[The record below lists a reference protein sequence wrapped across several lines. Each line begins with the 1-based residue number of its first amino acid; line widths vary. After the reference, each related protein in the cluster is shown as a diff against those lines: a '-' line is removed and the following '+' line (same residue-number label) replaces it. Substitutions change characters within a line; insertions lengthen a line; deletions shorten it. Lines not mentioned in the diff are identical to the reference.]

1 MRVQKSSQFLDVT
14 LSIPAE
20 RDDDGV
26 MVEIKIL
33 VVEDDTFTR
42 TTLCNAL
49 RLHRLTVV
57 GEAPSAA
64 VAMGMVNKL
73 LPNVVL
79 IDLDLGKGPS
89 GIDLAHA
96 IRSVKPNTG
105 IVFLT
110 SFDDPRFHRPNLPPL
125 PQGAEYLVKH
135 SVSDIEQIT
144 KAIIRA
150 LNAGDALH
158 KKPRIKSSSMGVQL
172 SELSDIQV
180 ETIRL
185 VSLGMTNAEIAK
197 TRFITEKSVEQTI
210 NRVAKILNLAKDSTQ
225 NQRVQIARTFFRMSD
240 SHPHE

>member
-1 MRVQKSSQFLDVT
+1 
-14 LSIPAE
+14 
-20 RDDDGV
+20 

-57 GEAPSAA
+57 GEAPSPSI
-64 VAMGMVNKL
+64 AMGMVNKL
-73 LPNVVL
+73 SPDVVL
-79 IDLDLGKGPS
+79 IDLDLGKGPT

-96 IRSVKPNTG
+96 IRSAKPNTG

-110 SFDDPRFHRPNLPPL
+110 SYDDPRFHRPNLPAL
-125 PQGAEYLVKH
+125 PPGSEYLVKR

-150 LNAGDALH
+150 VNAGDILQ
-158 KKPRIKSSSMGVQL
+158 KKPRIRSSSIGVQF

-210 NRVAKILNLAKDSTQ
+210 NRVAKILNLAKDSSQ
-225 NQRVQIARTFFRMSD
+225 NQRVHIARTFFRMSD
-240 SHPHE
+240 SHPTE

>member
-1 MRVQKSSQFLDVT
+1 
-14 LSIPAE
+14 
-20 RDDDGV
+20 

-33 VVEDDTFTR
+33 VVEDDAFTR

-57 GEAPSAA
+57 GEAPSPAI
-64 VAMGMVNKL
+64 AMGMINKL
-73 LPNVVL
+73 SPDVVL
-79 IDLDLGKGPS
+79 IDLDLGKGPT

-96 IRSVKPNTG
+96 IRSAKPSTG

-110 SFDDPRFHRPNLPPL
+110 SYDDPRFHRPNLPAL
-125 PQGAEYLVKH
+125 PPGSEYLVKR

-150 LNAGDALH
+150 VNAGDTLQ
-158 KKPRIKSSSMGVQL
+158 KKTRIRSSSIGVQF

-210 NRVAKILNLAKDSTQ
+210 NRVAKILSLAKDSTQ
-225 NQRVQIARTFFRMSD
+225 NQRVHIARIFFRMSD
-240 SHPHE
+240 SHPTE

>member
-1 MRVQKSSQFLDVT
+1 
-14 LSIPAE
+14 
-20 RDDDGV
+20 

-33 VVEDDTFTR
+33 VVEDDAFTR

-57 GEAPSAA
+57 GEAPSPSI
-64 VAMGMVNKL
+64 AMGMVDKL
-73 LPNVVL
+73 SPDVVL
-79 IDLDLGKGPS
+79 IDLDLGKGPT

-96 IRSVKPNTG
+96 IRSAKPNTG

-110 SFDDPRFHRPNLPPL
+110 SYDDPRFHRPNLPAL
-125 PQGAEYLVKH
+125 PPGSEYLVKR

-150 LNAGDALH
+150 VNAGDILQ
-158 KKPRIKSSSMGVQL
+158 KKPRIRSSSIGVQF

-197 TRFITEKSVEQTI
+197 TRFITEKSVEQMVGRI
-210 NRVAKILNLAKDSTQ
+210 AHSLGISQSPAHNMRVLLTLAYLTGLDEVT
-225 NQRVQIARTFFRMSD
+225 V
-240 SHPHE
+240 

>member
-1 MRVQKSSQFLDVT
+1 
-14 LSIPAE
+14 
-20 RDDDGV
+20 

-33 VVEDDTFTR
+33 VVEDDAFTR

-49 RLHRLTVV
+49 RLHRLNVV
-57 GEAPSAA
+57 GEAPSPSI
-64 VAMGMVNKL
+64 AMGMVNKL
-73 LPNVVL
+73 SPDVVL
-79 IDLDLGKGPS
+79 IDLDLGKGPT

-96 IRSVKPNTG
+96 IRSAKPNTG

-110 SFDDPRFHRPNLPPL
+110 SYDDPRFHRPNLPAL
-125 PQGAEYLVKH
+125 PPGSEYLVKR

-150 LNAGDALH
+150 VNAGNILQ
-158 KKPRIKSSSMGVQL
+158 KKPRIRSSSIGVQF

-210 NRVAKILNLAKDSTQ
+210 NRVAKILSLAKDSTQ
-225 NQRVQIARTFFRMSD
+225 NQRVHIARTFFRMSD
-240 SHPHE
+240 SHPTE

>member
-1 MRVQKSSQFLDVT
+1 
-14 LSIPAE
+14 
-20 RDDDGV
+20 

-33 VVEDDTFTR
+33 VVEDDAFTR

-57 GEAPSAA
+57 GEAPSPAI
-64 VAMGMVNKL
+64 AMGMINKL
-73 LPNVVL
+73 SPDVVL
-79 IDLDLGKGPS
+79 IDLDLGKGPT

-96 IRSVKPNTG
+96 IRSAKPSTG

-110 SFDDPRFHRPNLPPL
+110 SYDDPRFHRPNLPAL
-125 PQGAEYLVKH
+125 PPGSEYLVKR

-144 KAIIRA
+144 NAIIRA
-150 LNAGDALH
+150 VNAGDTLQ
-158 KKPRIKSSSMGVQL
+158 KKTRIRSSSIGVQF

-210 NRVAKILNLAKDSTQ
+210 NRVAKILSLAKDSTQ
-225 NQRVQIARTFFRMSD
+225 NQRVHIARIFFRMSD
-240 SHPHE
+240 SHPTE

>member
-1 MRVQKSSQFLDVT
+1 
-14 LSIPAE
+14 
-20 RDDDGV
+20 

-64 VAMGMVNKL
+64 IAMGMVNKL

-96 IRSVKPNTG
+96 IRSVKPNIG

-110 SFDDPRFHRPNLPPL
+110 SFVCPCWNHR
-125 PQGAEYLVKH
+125 
-135 SVSDIEQIT
+135 SD
-144 KAIIRA
+144 
-150 LNAGDALH
+150 
-158 KKPRIKSSSMGVQL
+158 
-172 SELSDIQV
+172 
-180 ETIRL
+180 
-185 VSLGMTNAEIAK
+185 
-197 TRFITEKSVEQTI
+197 
-210 NRVAKILNLAKDSTQ
+210 
-225 NQRVQIARTFFRMSD
+225 
-240 SHPHE
+240 

>member
-1 MRVQKSSQFLDVT
+1 
-14 LSIPAE
+14 
-20 RDDDGV
+20 

-33 VVEDDTFTR
+33 VVEDDAFTR

-57 GEAPSAA
+57 GEAPSPAI
-64 VAMGMVNKL
+64 AMGMINKL
-73 LPNVVL
+73 SPDVVL
-79 IDLDLGKGPS
+79 IDLDLGKGPT

-96 IRSVKPNTG
+96 IRSAKPSTG

-110 SFDDPRFHRPNLPPL
+110 SYDDPRFHRPNLPAL
-125 PQGAEYLVKH
+125 PPGSEYLVKR

-150 LNAGDALH
+150 VNTGDTLQ
-158 KKPRIKSSSMGVQL
+158 KKTRIRSSSIGVQF

-210 NRVAKILNLAKDSTQ
+210 NRVAKILSLAKDSTQ
-225 NQRVQIARTFFRMSD
+225 NQRVHIARIFFRMSD
-240 SHPHE
+240 SHPTE